1 MSSPSD
7 LKYTSSHEWLKDIGD
22 GVYAVGITHHAQ
34 EALGDIVFVE
44 LPEVG
49 RVVAAEQAIAVIE
62 SVKAASDIYA
72 PVAGEI
78 VGVNEIVADTPEA
91 INSDAFGNWIFRIK
105 VSNPADVDGLLSAA
119 DYDAQNA

>member
-72 PVAGEI
+72 PSI
-78 VGVNEIVADTPEA
+78 CT
-91 INSDAFGNWIFRIK
+91 
-105 VSNPADVDGLLSAA
+105 LSRKNRCRHWT
-119 DYDAQNA
+119 YRPT